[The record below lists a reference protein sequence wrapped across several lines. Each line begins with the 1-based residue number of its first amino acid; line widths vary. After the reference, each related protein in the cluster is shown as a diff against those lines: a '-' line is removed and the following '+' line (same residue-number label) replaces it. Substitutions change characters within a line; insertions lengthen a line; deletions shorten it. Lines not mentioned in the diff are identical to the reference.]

1 MVQRLDERLGSG
13 ISPFY
18 VVPANTGSEFGI
30 GCEIQ
35 SFRSVKED
43 PVSGLHG
50 SNDLL
55 KDRQSQE
62 SEMVAQVMKY
72 VGHPLAAFIFGFV
85 LILAVTG
92 ILFRYFQQRKR
103 DQYITLRK
111 DISRMIDDEMAGI
124 RRDISIVIENELS
137 KIKKNVSIGVRT
149 ELLKVKES
157 IPALIKSEMKEYDG
171 HKPTPLNDKIIPL
184 NKTKHSQQVK
194 GEYTF
199 ENDKEEALDVEKE
212 IAKLN
217 RNMSVVTA
225 LLVEMNHR
233 TGKRKQHALNNTAVK
248 RPYAEGSDL

>member
-1 MVQRLDERLGSG
+1 
-13 ISPFY
+13 
-18 VVPANTGSEFGI
+18 
-30 GCEIQ
+30 
-35 SFRSVKED
+35 
-43 PVSGLHG
+43 
-50 SNDLL
+50 
-55 KDRQSQE
+55 
-62 SEMVAQVMKY
+62 
-72 VGHPLAAFIFGFV
+72 PLAAFIFGFV

-137 KIKKNVSIGVRT
+137 KTKKNVSIGVRN
-149 ELLKVKES
+149 ELVKLKEHLPV
-157 IPALIKSEMKEYDG
+157 LIKEQMKAYDG
-171 HKPTPLNDKIIPL
+171 YKPIHLNDKIIPL
-184 NKTKHSQQVK
+184 NTTKNSQQTK
-194 GEYTF
+194 GEYKSG
-199 ENDKEEALDVEKE
+199 NDQGEALDVEKE

-233 TGKRKQHALNNTAVK
+233 SGKRKPPALKSASEK